1 MEENIN
7 QGTNNVQQELEESS
21 SFNFRTIFTALVL
34 NWQWFV
40 LSIVICLS
48 AAAIKLRYATP
59 IYQSYA
65 KLLIKE
71 DEDNGRRGGKSYIAN
86 SSTLGLISNSTGID
100 NEIEVLK
107 STILAYQT
115 VKELKLYTV
124 YTMEGRI
131 KDHLLYKNQPITVD
145 LDTAHIAT
153 LQMPIQLTIGKEGDK
168 LRVVGSYTYV
178 PENPDKPCLL
188 YTSPSPRDTR

>member
-59 IYQSYA
+59 IYLS
-65 KLLIKE
+65 LI
-71 DEDNGRRGGKSYIAN
+71 
-86 SSTLGLISNSTGID
+86 
-100 NEIEVLK
+100 
-107 STILAYQT
+107 
-115 VKELKLYTV
+115 
-124 YTMEGRI
+124 
-131 KDHLLYKNQPITVD
+131 
-145 LDTAHIAT
+145 HI
-153 LQMPIQLTIGKEGDK
+153 
-168 LRVVGSYTYV
+168 
-178 PENPDKPCLL
+178 
-188 YTSPSPRDTR
+188 

>member
-71 DEDNGRRGGKSYIAN
+71 DEDNI
-86 SSTLGLISNSTGID
+86 LTGEDAWIF
-100 NEIEVLK
+100 
-107 STILAYQT
+107 
-115 VKELKLYTV
+115 
-124 YTMEGRI
+124 R
-131 KDHLLYKNQPITVD
+131 YKRC
-145 LDTAHIAT
+145 AWY
-153 LQMPIQLTIGKEGDK
+153 GKESEPG
-168 LRVVGSYTYV
+168 RV
-178 PENPDKPCLL
+178 
-188 YTSPSPRDTR
+188 SPHD

>member
-65 KLLIKE
+65 
-71 DEDNGRRGGKSYIAN
+71 NC
-86 SSTLGLISNSTGID
+86 SSKKKKTTDDVVAEAIS
-100 NEIEVLK
+100 
-107 STILAYQT
+107 
-115 VKELKLYTV
+115 
-124 YTMEGRI
+124 
-131 KDHLLYKNQPITVD
+131 P
-145 LDTAHIAT
+145 
-153 LQMPIQLTIGKEGDK
+153 
-168 LRVVGSYTYV
+168 
-178 PENPDKPCLL
+178 
-188 YTSPSPRDTR
+188 TRQHSA